1 MRRDIVVCSHF
12 AFIAVRNVMV
22 VAKAPPVDSLIHSY
36 DSSEPQYSSY
46 VSFVKPDKKLNL
58 CECLV
63 VVVVVELCEN
73 MLTCFHLFFCCCFL
87 PSTQSIY

>member
-63 VVVVVELCEN
+63 V
-73 MLTCFHLFFCCCFL
+73 
-87 PSTQSIY
+87 I